1 MLNLNFGKYAP
12 GIHRGMS
19 FEEYAAIP
27 AINKSSLAYMAE
39 SPAACLLSLQGK
51 LHKDSS
57 GFALGSAL
65 DDLLTGNL
73 SDAEF
78 TAKHPMA
85 GTCEAPLKSGKRK
98 GQPCGCS
105 AKNRYEGGWMCDKH
119 APESDPVAVA
129 KLTADDY
136 RALVGM
142 AEAVRSSDTRL
153 LLDGCKA
160 HQVVVLW
167 NDEETGLCCKA
178 RLDGWSACQLP
189 GAEAAESVHWDLKTT
204 SANNLREWERDANKY
219 AYWLQDAHYL
229 AGCEA
234 LDRAAGREPA
244 ARRFVFAVAESA
256 PRSDGQHRAYLWQYD
271 EATRLRAKDER
282 RYLMAKVAECVK
294 TGEWPAPRISGVVYG
309 SCPDFLFSH
318 LKETPNE

>member
-1 MLNLNFGKYAP
+1 MITLSHGKYKP

-78 TAKHPMA
+78 TQRHPMA

-119 APESDPVAVA
+119 APEADPIATA

-142 AEAVRSSDTRL
+142 AEAVRTSDTRL

-167 NDEETGLCCKA
+167 NDEETGLPMKA
-178 RLDGWSACQLP
+178 RLDGWGACKLP
-189 GAEAAESVHWDLKTT
+189 DSEFVESVHFDWKTT
-204 SANNLREWERDANKY
+204 SATSIREWESDANKY
-219 AYWLQDAHYL
+219 KYALQDCHYL

-234 LDRAAGREPA
+234 LDKLDGREPS
-244 ARRFVFAVAESA
+244 ARRFVFGVVESQ
-256 PRSDGQHRAYLWQYD
+256 PTSTGKHRAFLWQYD
-271 EATRLRAKDER
+271 EASRIKAYDER
-282 RYLMAKVAECVK
+282 RYLINKVYECVK
-294 TGEWPAPRISGVVYG
+294 SGEWPEEKISGVVVG
-309 SCPDFLFSH
+309 SCPDYMFSH
-318 LKETPNE
+318 LKNG